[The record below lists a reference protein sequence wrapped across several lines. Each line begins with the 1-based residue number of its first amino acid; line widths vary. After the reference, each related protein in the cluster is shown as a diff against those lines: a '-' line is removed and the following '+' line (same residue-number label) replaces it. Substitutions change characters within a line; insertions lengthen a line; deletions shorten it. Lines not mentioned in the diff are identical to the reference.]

1 METLP
6 KEEEVL
12 EYFNTLSNWG
22 RWGNEDQMGTLNYL
36 DEKKTLE
43 SAAMINEG
51 VTVSCARPIV
61 FDPSPDAT
69 GPAVHYMVESGEGWE
84 TGDKITSRASQAAT
98 DYIGLVFHGYTVT
111 HIDSLAHFFWKG
123 KMYNGR
129 PAHLVSTSMGAT
141 EESIELAGKGIFS
154 RGILVDVPKIR
165 GVRWLER
172 GEGVLPSD
180 ILKAEEQ
187 CGFKIREGDLLL
199 IRTGQLDRRNVEGPV
214 DFRIEGSTACHAACL
229 PLFHDRG
236 IALLG
241 TDTGNDVM
249 PAPYPNVIQPIHQV
263 GIVAMGLWILDN
275 ANLEDLAKACAIR
288 DKWEFA
294 LSIGTLKLTNTTG
307 SPVNPIAIF

>member
-6 KEEEVL
+6 TEEEVL

-98 DYIGLVFHGYTVT
+98 DYIGFVFHGYTGT

-141 EESIELAGKGIFS
+141 EESI
-154 RGILVDVPKIR
+154 
-165 GVRWLER
+165 
-172 GEGVLPSD
+172 
-180 ILKAEEQ
+180 
-187 CGFKIREGDLLL
+187 
-199 IRTGQLDRRNVEGPV
+199 
-214 DFRIEGSTACHAACL
+214 
-229 PLFHDRG
+229 
-236 IALLG
+236 
-241 TDTGNDVM
+241 
-249 PAPYPNVIQPIHQV
+249 
-263 GIVAMGLWILDN
+263 
-275 ANLEDLAKACAIR
+275 
-288 DKWEFA
+288 
-294 LSIGTLKLTNTTG
+294 
-307 SPVNPIAIF
+307 